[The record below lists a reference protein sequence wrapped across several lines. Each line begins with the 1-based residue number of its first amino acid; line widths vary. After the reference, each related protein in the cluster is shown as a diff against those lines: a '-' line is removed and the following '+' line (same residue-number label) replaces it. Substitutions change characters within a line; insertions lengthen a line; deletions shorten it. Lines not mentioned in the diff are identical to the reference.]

1 MMGTRTRMTGA
12 RERAMLNTGTFAREE
27 EQGAATRF
35 VETDLLREERSAT
48 MGALQVAMA
57 AVLCVSVNVDTLA
70 VARGLVVAPLSVET
84 ELLLMT
90 KGVMTATF

>member
-1 MMGTRTRMTGA
+1 
-12 RERAMLNTGTFAREE
+12 
-27 EQGAATRF
+27 
-35 VETDLLREERSAT
+35 